1 MRGKKDIQRGGG
13 EVVRGN
19 AVQRKFVSSLL
30 ARGFEAL
37 FAPVHPPSEREKRK
51 RKGGKWGKRGG
62 GKKKNLFS
70 ARFPVD
76 VAKF

>member
-19 AVQRKFVSSLL
+19 AAQRKFVSSLL

-37 FAPVHPPSEREKRK
+37 FAPVRPPSEREKRK
-51 RKGGKWGKRGG
+51 RKGGKWGG